1 MKLSKQVYCWL
12 RVGLCVMV
20 CLSLTACS
28 KKVSPQEV
36 KQTRLAWN
44 LTMLVGAYKNAS
56 YTDAKWD
63 ESATNAL
70 VEFARSRSQSLESDE
85 DWTTIIRSNCDAA
98 VQVGCDDPMIRY
110 LYIKFSMSQT
120 NTPQAFADVF
130 CETADKLQQSS
141 YPPIRK
147 FYAAL
152 RALQQVYYA
161 YSTNADRETI
171 HELAQGIMNN
181 LMDTLDDKTTP
192 PEEIYDACHETL
204 AAYSG
209 GKTAYEDCYNK
220 IEQPLFQN
228 WPNESISWLLKGEA
242 YVQMAWLARG
252 GGYANTVTEDQWKS
266 FRERLATAEKSL
278 DKAWKL
284 NPKDERIPREM
295 MTVELG
301 QGKGRDRMELWF
313 NRAMKL
319 DPNDYDA
326 CSAKL
331 YYLEP
336 KWYGSTEAML
346 EFGRECVTNQ
356 AWKGQIPLILLDA
369 HKSIQ
374 RQYVDDSGKNDYW
387 KQPEVWSDIKSA
399 FDRFFELNPDAI
411 GWYHNYAWYAYQAGQ
426 WDTLNEIIPK
436 LGPINYSFFGGKD
449 EFDKMVELA
458 KVHAGKPAAG
468 QQ

>member
-1 MKLSKQVYCWL
+1 
-12 RVGLCVMV
+12 
-20 CLSLTACS
+20 
-28 KKVSPQEV
+28 
-36 KQTRLAWN
+36 
-44 LTMLVGAYKNAS
+44 
-56 YTDAKWD
+56 
-63 ESATNAL
+63 
-70 VEFARSRSQSLESDE
+70 
-85 DWTTIIRSNCDAA
+85 
-98 VQVGCDDPMIRY
+98 
-110 LYIKFSMSQT
+110 
-120 NTPQAFADVF
+120 
-130 CETADKLQQSS
+130 
-141 YPPIRK
+141 
-147 FYAAL
+147 
-152 RALQQVYYA
+152 
-161 YSTNADRETI
+161 
-171 HELAQGIMNN
+171 
-181 LMDTLDDKTTP
+181 
-192 PEEIYDACHETL
+192 
-204 AAYSG
+204 
-209 GKTAYEDCYNK
+209 
-220 IEQPLFQN
+220 
-228 WPNESISWLLKGEA
+228 
-242 YVQMAWLARG
+242 
-252 GGYANTVTEDQWKS
+252 
-266 FRERLATAEKSL
+266 L